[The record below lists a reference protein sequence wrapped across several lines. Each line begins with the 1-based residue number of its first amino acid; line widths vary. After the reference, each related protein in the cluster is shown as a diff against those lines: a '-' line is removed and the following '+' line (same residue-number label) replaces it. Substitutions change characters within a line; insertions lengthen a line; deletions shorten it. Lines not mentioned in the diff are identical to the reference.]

1 MERIGYKDGYLQ
13 KKRAAKANI
22 ATLKGGL
29 DVLKDRELKDLQ
41 EEYRQIDNDFKA
53 MGLMA
58 DKEQLF
64 ESAARRGGG
73 ADGGFDPT
81 RAKNIELISKAK
93 AKEEENLGKL
103 KEVLVVA
110 DATKIQG
117 QHMAATL
124 AQDVEK
130 IDRIRSGLD
139 DVHGELALSRLYIS
153 RILKRLATDKIIMAF
168 AFLLV
173 AGIIGIIVYSIV
185 VPGQKAF
192 AVPCVDSSGIN
203 PDCGTPPAA
212 STRTQTL
219 TPTTTPAPTR
229 V

>member
-64 ESAARRGGG
+64 EGAAKRAGE
-73 ADGGFDPT
+73 GGFDPT
-81 RAKNIELISKAK
+81 RARNVELISKAK
-93 AKEEENLGKL
+93 AKEEENLSKL

-110 DATKIQG
+110 DATKEQG
-117 QHMAATL
+117 KHMAATL

-130 IDRIRSGLD
+130 IERIRSGLD

-173 AGIIGIIVYSIV
+173 SGIIGIIVYSIV
-185 VPGQKAF
+185 TPGQTAF

-203 PDCGTPPAA
+203 PNCGAPLPPSATRTPTLSPTPTPAA
-212 STRTQTL
+212 
-219 TPTTTPAPTR
+219 TTI
-229 V
+229 